1 MEFANKEEIQYL
13 QSLTEQTSLN
23 FLLKEKAF
31 NKKISEDCKYL
42 IAMSTCHGRSN
53 SAQPPIEACTRE
65 NC

>member
-31 NKKISEDCKYL
+31 KKKLIEDCKYL
-42 IAMSTCHGRSN
+42 IAMSTVMAEQTPLSHRYSLK
-53 SAQPPIEACTRE
+53 
-65 NC
+65 